1 MTKVA
6 NFWRNHRLG
15 MFYGALWAFAPM
27 LILERIP
34 LGNYYDGP
42 DDFKQLPFDW
52 LACLVMLAASLP
64 TGVLV
69 TWLFRRWLK
78 DIRASRLW
86 LWSPL
91 ALLIG
96 TTLYGLLYSQ
106 FGWVFL
112 KTSETWGELTL
123 GSLIVHPAMSFFSIF
138 AIVLIPLAGL
148 NTWHLWR
155 RVNDSPRH

>member
-1 MTKVA
+1 MAKLSA
-6 NFWRNHRLG
+6 FWRNHRLG

-34 LGNYYDGP
+34 LGNYYNGP
-42 DDFKQLPFDW
+42 DDFKQLSFDW

-96 TTLYGLLYSQ
+96 TTIYGLLYSQ

-112 KTSETWGELTL
+112 KTSETWGEMTL
-123 GSLIVHPAMSFFSIF
+123 GSLIVHPAMSFFSLF

-155 RVNDSPRH
+155 RVNDSPCD